1 VTVEVEIDG
10 RRHQVGLERAG
21 RRWTVTIGERRFEV
35 DAVGLANG
43 WSLLFEPSPGTETE
57 GSGRTSFEVT
67 VDDRGSAGAVVSVNG
82 QAMPAR
88 LVDPRA
94 STRRGRGAS
103 GGAVSRHVT
112 TAMPG
117 RVVKLLVK
125 PGDRVTAGQGLV
137 VVEAMKM
144 ENELRAPADAIV
156 REITVAEGA
165 TVEAGA
171 ILIVLE

>member
-1 VTVEVEIDG
+1 MTVEVEIDG
-10 RRHQVGLERAG
+10 RRHRVGLERAG
-21 RRWTVTIGERRFEV
+21 RRWTVTISGRRFEV
-35 DAVGLANG
+35 DAAGLANG

-67 VDDRGSAGAVVSVNG
+67 VDDRGSAEAVVSVNG
-82 QAMPAR
+82 QAFPAR

-94 STRRGRGAS
+94 FARRGRGAS
-103 GGAVSRHVT
+103 GGGASRHIT

-117 RVVKLLVK
+117 RVVRLLVK

-156 REITVAEGA
+156 REIKVAEGA